1 MPYLYT
7 VLMDEEGVNTDIM
20 EEKIKE
26 NLLNKTSEVDRN
38 KPFSAMVYLI
48 PTFHNPTG
56 VCLSPGILLV

>member
-1 MPYLYT
+1 
-7 VLMDEEGVNTDIM
+7 MDEEGVNTDIM